1 MSTDLSY
8 TQKFVL
14 QVDRLK
20 RSDIKTAEFDVH
32 FLSKVAREMGEYFD
46 EAYKEEAKKSSSSV
60 DGGSFK

>member
-20 RSDIKTAEFDVH
+20 RSDIKTAEFDIH
-32 FLSKVAREMGEYFD
+32 FLSKVAKEMSEYFN
-46 EAYKEEAKKSSSSV
+46 EVYKEQDTKSSSSV